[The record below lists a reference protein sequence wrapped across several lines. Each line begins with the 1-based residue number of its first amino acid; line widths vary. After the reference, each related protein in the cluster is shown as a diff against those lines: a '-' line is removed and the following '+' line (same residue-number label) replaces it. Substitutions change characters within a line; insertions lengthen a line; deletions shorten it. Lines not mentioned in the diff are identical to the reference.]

1 MEAAAHGHSTLGISR
16 KVGQEFVGDQRLGAG
31 VLITTPDG
39 LALFL
44 KRGAG
49 GDHAGTWAWPGGGI
63 EDGET
68 PEEAARRETVEEIG
82 YTPEGDLSQL
92 DHEADDK
99 SVFTTFHHG
108 VDEHFLPELNGEHT
122 AYAWAPLTDPPQPLH
137 PGVADT
143 IRKIQDE
150 DKLSKEE
157 VDYSLGED
165 DDRCANCKHFESPSS
180 CALVAGSIDPDYWC
194 KKFNDILMA
203 GDEFKESDHPRA
215 DNGQFGSGSSIKMS
229 DMKKE
234 SGKMGSN
241 PGGVYSNAEGK
252 KFYIK
257 EGKTADHVN
266 NELLA
271 GSLYNLAGSKTLNYH
286 PVEGGKHI
294 ATELQDL
301 DKKNVNDFTPEEKK
315 KAQLDFATHA
325 WLANWDAAGL
335 GGDNQGIVGG
345 HPVSLDLGGA
355 LHYRGMGGA
364 KGDKFGKVAGE
375 LKSMRDKNI
384 NPDNAKLF
392 GSMSTE
398 DLRNSADKVTNI
410 SDDSIRE
417 TVKAHGYGDDLA
429 DKLIDRKK
437 DIAKQVG
444 SMAKDWFAF
453 DKSSVRRTDTDGRL
467 HVEMTNISKANVCP
481 YLGREIPAF
490 QELGLKPDQ
499 IYKLY
504 RDPDE
509 LERAATTFDNIP
521 VLSDHVE
528 VNALDHRPDL
538 IIGTTGS
545 ESQFAKPFLRNSL
558 AVWVKDAIDDIES
571 EEKKELSS
579 AYRYRADM
587 TPGTS
592 PEGERYDG
600 VMRDIIGN
608 HVALVK
614 EGRAGP
620 DVVVGDSKEELN
632 KMSKLI
638 SQKATMA
645 RGALAVFLQ
654 PRLAVDAK
662 MPSLTAILLGV
673 NAKNF
678 AEKKPSILAG
688 IKKAVEGKLAKDAST
703 EGLVALLDG
712 LEKAPVA
719 DNMDPT
725 DDITLDAP
733 ELKDPGVEPLKPPD
747 PMEAI
752 MTFLEGKLSPEDMA
766 QLQALVGGGNSA
778 QDDPPDFKGMP
789 KPGGKMVGD
798 EEKDEP
804 EVEDTPLNKAA
815 MDAALEK
822 VRKDTIEQVTKNNRE
837 IREAERAVRP
847 YVGEVTKAFDSAA
860 DVYKSTLEAL
870 KVDITGC
877 DPSAYPVLLKLVPV
891 PGTKTPR
898 TEPLGMD
905 ASHTVDFE
913 KRFPNASR
921 IGNV

>member
-1 MEAAAHGHSTLGISR
+1 MN
-16 KVGQEFVGDQRLGAG
+16 LGAG

-63 EDGET
+63 EDGES
-68 PEEAARRETVEEIG
+68 PEEAARRETLEEIG
-82 YTPEGDLSQL
+82 YAPKGDLAQF
-92 DHEADDK
+92 DHEEDDQ

-108 VDEHFLPELNGEHT
+108 VDEHFLPKLNGEHT
-122 AYAWAPLTDPPQPLH
+122 AYAWAPLNDPPQPLH

-143 IRKIQDE
+143 IKKIHDE
-150 DKLSKEE
+150 DDGLASDAKLSKDA
-157 VDYSLGED
+157 VNYSPGED
-165 DDRCANCKHFESPSS
+165 DDRCSNCKHFQSPSS

-194 KKFNDILMA
+194 EKFSAILMA

-271 GSLYNLAGSKTLNYH
+271 GSLYGLAGSKTLNYH

-301 DKKNVNDFTPEEKK
+301 DKKNVNDFTAEEKK

-335 GGDNQGIVGG
+335 GGDNQGIIGG

-355 LHYRGMGGA
+355 LNYRGMGGA
-364 KGDKFGKVAGE
+364 KGSKFGNVAGE
-375 LKSMRDKNI
+375 LKTMRDKAI

-392 GSMSTE
+392 GSISTE
-398 DLRNSADKVTNI
+398 DLRASADKVTNI
-410 SDDSIRE
+410 PDDKIRE
-417 TVKAHGYGDDLA
+417 AVHAHGYDDDLA
-429 DKLIDRKK
+429 DKLIARKK
-437 DIAKQVG
+437 DISKQVG

-453 DKSSVRRTDTDGRL
+453 DRSSVRRTDTDGRL

-481 YLGREIPAF
+481 YLGREIPAYR
-490 QELGLKPDQ
+490 ELGLDPDRL
-499 IYKLY
+499 YKLY

-509 LERAATTFDNIP
+509 LERAASTFDNIP

-545 ESQFAKPFLRNSL
+545 ESQFAKPYLRNSL

-592 PEGERYDG
+592 PDGERYDG

-645 RGALAVFLQ
+645 RGVLASFIL
-654 PRLAVDAK
+654 PRLAADAK
-662 MPSLTAILLGV
+662 LPPLTSVLLGV
-673 NAKNF
+673 TAKNF
-678 AEKKPSILAG
+678 KDKKPVIIAAV
-688 IKKAVEGKLAKDAST
+688 KKSLEGKLAKDAST
-703 EGLVALLDG
+703 EGLVELLDH
-712 LEKAPVA
+712 LEKTPVA
-719 DNMDPT
+719 DDLDPS
-725 DDITLDAP
+725 DDAAP
-733 ELKDPGVEPLKPPD
+733 PDVTELKDPGTEPLKPPD

-766 QLQALVGGGNSA
+766 QLKALVGGGGGA
-778 QDDPPDFKGMP
+778 EDDPPDFAGMP
-789 KPGGKMVGD
+789 KPGGKLVGD
-798 EEKDEP
+798 SEKDDN
-804 EVEDTPLNKAA
+804 VEDKPLNKAA
-815 MDAALEK
+815 MDAAIEK
-822 VRKDTIEQVTKNNRE
+822 VRKDTIDQVTKSNRE
-837 IREAERAVRP
+837 VREAERAVRP

-870 KVDITGC
+870 KVDITGV
-877 DPSAYPVLLKLVPV
+877 DPSAYPAMLKLVPV
-891 PGTKTPR
+891 PGAKVER
-898 TEPLGMD
+898 EPIGMD
-905 ASHTVDFE
+905 ASTIAEFE
-913 KRFPNASR
+913 KRYPNARR